1 MTEEL
6 RPGMVVIAK
15 GGWNFANINVGDL
28 LLLVALHD
36 NQPTGDD
43 GDSPARWHVLKANGE
58 LAIIAW
64 IMQEYG
70 VQVVPGNGITI
81 SPTNEAL

>member
-1 MTEEL
+1 MTEKL

-15 GGWNFANINVGDL
+15 GGWNFADIKVGDL

-36 NQPTGDD
+36 HQPREG
-43 GDSPARWHVLKANGE
+43 GARWIVMKADGG
-58 LAIIAW
+58 LATISWVFKEHA
-64 IMQEYG
+64 
-70 VQVVPGNGITI
+70 VQVVPSHGINT